1 MTTPQTGMPEGL
13 KIGDHVP
20 DFTLQA
26 GMGENHTLSDYQ
38 QRRNIVLV
46 FLRPR
51 LHRRLRVRAR
61 RFGA

>member
-1 MTTPQTGMPEGL
+1 MTHTLTGMPEGL

-38 QRRNIVLV
+38 QRGTSCWC
-46 FLRPR
+46 FTSSTSP
-51 LHRRLRVRAR
+51 A
-61 RFGA
+61 AASPS